1 MNSESVSSRGKK
13 VKKIIVVCEV
23 LVFFLFVAKILA
35 VGGIIKKVETNF
47 ALFPL
52 SQAQAELAT
61 ATPGG
66 LPVRDVL
73 DDGLA
78 NEKQLM
84 DRLLER
90 QKQIESKENLLK
102 SEEKKLETLKQE
114 IVAKIDN
121 LRVLEE
127 KLSVPL
133 TVEEKKF
140 KDLAKVYE
148 SAPPAQVG
156 SILEK
161 MDKKMAA
168 AIISN
173 MNNKKAGQIW
183 GHINPGKAVEIAKEV
198 ANYRQTP

>member
-1 MNSESVSSRGKK
+1 MNSESTSSKGKR
-13 VKKIIVVCEV
+13 VKRIIAVCEI

-35 VGGIIKKVETNF
+35 VGGIIRKAETHY

-52 SQAQAELAT
+52 STAQADHAIT
-61 ATPGG
+61 VTGG

-78 NEKQLM
+78 NERKLM
-84 DRLLER
+84 DHLLER
-90 QKQIESKENLLK
+90 QKQLESRENLLK
-102 SEEKKLETLKQE
+102 TEEKKLETLKQE
-114 IVAKIDN
+114 IVAKMEN
-121 LRVLEE
+121 LRILEE

-133 TVEEKKF
+133 TAEDKKF

-148 SAPPAQVG
+148 AAPPSQVG

-161 MDKKMAA
+161 MDTKMAA

-183 GHINPGKAVEIAKEV
+183 GHISPGKAVEIAREV
-198 ANYRQTP
+198 ANFRHD